1 MASPGDSQKEAGM
14 RLVLVVPAFPKL
26 SETFIVSKFLGLLE
40 KGWDV
45 HIACD
50 ASDPSEWKKF
60 PDLVSRPGI
69 RERVHCGWPHR
80 PRWLALLLLPVLF
93 VKCLLINRRGTVR
106 YLKQRWSRFGFD
118 TLRRFYLDANLLGL
132 NPNVTHFEFG
142 TLALGRMH
150 LKEIIDS
157 KVVVSF
163 RGYDLNFAGLEN
175 PTYYQEVWTNADA
188 LHLLGGDLWR
198 RAQRRGC
205 PPDKVHALIPP
216 AIDVQFFVSGG
227 RQHTETTGAPERPL
241 RILSVGRLEWKK
253 GYEYAISAVRILRQQ
268 GLNFEYRIVGD
279 GGFLEAVAFARHQ
292 MGVKKA
298 VHLLGARP
306 RPEVRAEM
314 LWADVF
320 LHPAVSEGF
329 CNAVLE
335 AQSMALPV
343 VCSDADGLTE
353 NVVNGETGFV
363 VPRRDPQAIAEK
375 LILLASTPALRQR
388 MGLAGRQRVTTR
400 FQLIDQISAFD
411 RLYRQV
417 LQNNP
422 GKKDIDSQDHLF
434 PNLTR
439 PSSASP

>member
-1 MASPGDSQKEAGM
+1 M
-14 RLVLVVPAFPKL
+14 
-26 SETFIVSKFLGLLE
+26 
-40 KGWDV
+40 
-45 HIACD
+45 
-50 ASDPSEWKKF
+50 
-60 PDLVSRPGI
+60 
-69 RERVHCGWPHR
+69 
-80 PRWLALLLLPVLF
+80 
-93 VKCLLINRRGTVR
+93 R
-106 YLKQRWSRFGFD
+106 YLTQGWSRFGID

-132 NPNVTHFEFG
+132 NPNVAHFEFG

-150 LKEIIDS
+150 LKEIIDA

-175 PTYYQEVWTNADA
+175 PTHYQEVWDGADA
-188 LHLLGGDLWR
+188 LHLLGDDLWR

-205 PPDKVHALIPP
+205 PADKAHALIPP
-216 AIDVQFFVSGG
+216 AIDVQFFVPGD
-227 RQHTETTGAPERPL
+227 RKHTEATGGSARPL

-253 GYEYAISAVRILRQQ
+253 GYEYAISAMRILRQQ

-292 MGVKKA
+292 MEVEKT
-298 VHLLGARP
+298 VHLLGALS

-314 LWADVF
+314 LRADVF

-335 AQSMALPV
+335 AQSMELPV
-343 VCSDADGLTE
+343 VCSDADGLAE

-363 VPRRDPQAIAEK
+363 VRRRDPQAIAEK
-375 LILLASTPALRQR
+375 LILLASNPAIRQR
-388 MGLAGRQRVTTR
+388 MGLAGRKRVTTC

-417 LQNNP
+417 LRNDP
-422 GKKDIDSQDHLF
+422 GKKDTPSQNHPVRDLAG
-434 PNLTR
+434 
-439 PSSASP
+439 PSAVSL